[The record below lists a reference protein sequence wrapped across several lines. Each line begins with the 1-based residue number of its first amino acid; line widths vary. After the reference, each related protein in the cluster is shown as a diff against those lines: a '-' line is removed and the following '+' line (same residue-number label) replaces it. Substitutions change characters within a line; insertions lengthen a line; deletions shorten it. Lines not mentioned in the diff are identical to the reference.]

1 MGHPG
6 RPRKQQPYKPGAPV
20 PIAAAACG
28 PERRLGVAKP
38 KRQATPLKLTLGNG
52 YRQDDIAI
60 WRRRTKKGS
69 DETVID
75 ARQYVAGRRIQ
86 DMTQTIMD
94 DRGLK
99 AFDMTVPVVD
109 TSHSPRWGGY
119 GPEARAEHERFDRL
133 GKHLG
138 PRDLQF
144 LMSFLGGM
152 GVHGAMLNEAGLEWR
167 CPPDRDI
174 DQRTCAVDAKT
185 GKVDLKTGDTDVG
198 HASSILPAGTAYRI
212 ELDLENGGFVVDA
225 RSTRRDD
232 EEYRP
237 SANAAAR
244 RAVSDKKLDGNPAE
258 LVEVI
263 EVAARAMESRRHP
276 DDEIDPDV
284 EAMREMHRVDPPPAS
299 PDMDGDVL
307 AIGVVIDIGDIEHFH
322 PWTTV
327 DRAKEVF
334 TTRQI
339 ELASVRCRNL
349 LNDAANFFEADDAR
363 RHDTTA
369 VIIPV
374 ALISP
379 PDDIQFDVGIV
390 REYETVD
397 RT

>member
-6 RPRKQQPYKPGAPV
+6 RPRKLQPHRPGAPL
-20 PIAAAACG
+20 PIQAAGCG
-28 PERRLGVAKP
+28 PERRLAVVKP
-38 KRQATPLKLTLGNG
+38 KRPATPLKLTLGNG

-152 GVHGAMLNEAGLEWR
+152 GVHGAMLHEAGLEWR
-167 CPPDRDI
+167 CSPDRDI
-174 DQRTCAVDAKT
+174 DQRTCSVDPKT
-185 GKVDLKTGDTDVG
+185 GKVDLKTGDTDVSR
-198 HASSILPAGTAYRI
+198 ASSILPAGAAYRI

-237 SANAAAR
+237 TANTAAR
-244 RAVSDKKLDGNPAE
+244 RAVSDKKLDGDPAE

-263 EVAARAMESRRHP
+263 EIAARAMESRRHP

-284 EAMREMHRVDPPPAS
+284 EAVREMHRLDPPPGGGYFAPS
-299 PDMDGDVL
+299 DLLG
-307 AIGVVIDIGDIEHFH
+307 AVIDIGDIEHFH

-327 DRAKEVF
+327 DRAKDVF

-339 ELASVRCRNL
+339 ELASLRCRNI
-349 LNDAANFFEADDAR
+349 LNDAANFFESDDAQ

-369 VIIPV
+369 VITPI

-379 PDDIQFDVGIV
+379 PDDIPFDVGIV